1 MRRAAVF
8 VLAVLTTW
16 TAPGHARATAPPPVS
31 PCEFTGVDR
40 IVAVGDA
47 HGDYDHFLQVLQ
59 AAGVV
64 DAKKK
69 WSGGTT
75 HLVQTGDV
83 LDRGNDSRKILDLL
97 RAITPQAAA
106 AGGAVHELVGNHE
119 EMRMVG
125 DFRYTSKAEYG
136 AFATSESASL
146 RQQVADSVEPESRNA
161 ILDSPLG
168 KIEMV
173 RAFAPNGE
181 YGAYLRQLPAVIRIN
196 DIVFLHGG
204 LSPAYGSRSCAEINE
219 EVRRDLTEDLAKTRA
234 AVTST
239 LVGSADGPLWYRG
252 LAQEPDTFAPEVEAI
267 VAAQKA
273 RALVIGHTGAPG
285 YRITMRFGGKV
296 VLIDTGM
303 NLKYEPD
310 GHPSALE
317 ITRGAWTAIYLD
329 GRVPLGA
336 GPGGGTATHQDEL
349 GNHGIR
355 GQR

>member
-1 MRRAAVF
+1 MRCIGVILVAGVLAWAAAPRAA
-8 VLAVLTTW
+8 ARS
-16 TAPGHARATAPPPVS
+16 AADPG
-31 PCEFTGVDR
+31 CEFSNVDR

-69 WSGGTT
+69 WSGGKT

-83 LDRGNDSRKILDLL
+83 LDRGPDSRKILDLL

-106 AGGAVHELVGNHE
+106 AGGAVHELIGNHE

-125 DFRYTSKAEYG
+125 DFRYTSKGEYG
-136 AFATSESASL
+136 AFATSDSGAL
-146 RQQVADSVEPESRNA
+146 RQQVADNAEPESRA
-161 ILDSPLG
+161 SILESPLG
-168 KIEMV
+168 MIEMV

-196 DIVFLHGG
+196 DIIFLHGG
-204 LSPAYGSRSCAEINE
+204 LSPVYAARSCADINA

-252 LAQEPDTFAPEVEAI
+252 LAQEPDTFAPQVDAI
-267 VAAQKA
+267 ITAQKA
-273 RALVIGHTGAPG
+273 IAMVVGHTAAPG
-285 YRITMRFGGKV
+285 ERITMRFGGKV
-296 VLIDTGM
+296 ILIDTGM
-303 NLKYEPD
+303 NVKYVPD

-317 ITRGAWTAIYLD
+317 IAHGAFTAIYLD
-329 GRVPLGA
+329 SRVPLG
-336 GPGGGTATHQDEL
+336 PGGGATKPQQGT
-349 GNHGIR
+349 GNHGR
-355 GQR
+355 HEAQR

>member
-1 MRRAAVF
+1 MRRAAVL
-8 VLAVLTTW
+8 VLVTIVAG
-16 TAPGHARATAPPPVS
+16 TAAGEARAPAYAAPA
-31 PCEFTGVDR
+31 PCEFSGVDR

-47 HGDYDHFLQVLQ
+47 HADYDHFLQVLE

-69 WSGGTT
+69 WMGGTT

-97 RAITPQAAA
+97 RALTPQAAA
-106 AGGAVHELVGNHE
+106 AGGAVHELIGNHE

-136 AFATSESASL
+136 AFATAESAAL
-146 RQQVADSVEPESRNA
+146 RQQVAEAAEPESRSS

-168 KIEMV
+168 MIEMV
-173 RAFAPNGE
+173 RAFAPAGE
-181 YGAYLRQLPAVIRIN
+181 YGAYLRQLPAMVRID
-196 DIVFLHGG
+196 DIIFLHGG
-204 LSPAYGSRSCAEINE
+204 LSPAYGARSCAEINE
-219 EVRRDLTEDLAKTRA
+219 EVRRDLTEDLPKTRA

-252 LAQEPDTFAPEVEAI
+252 LAQEPDTFAPAVEAI
-267 VAAQKA
+267 MTSQKA
-273 RALVIGHTGAPG
+273 RAMVVGHTGAPG
-285 YRITMRFGGKV
+285 NRITMRFGGKV

-303 NLKYEPD
+303 NLKYVPD

-317 ITRGAWTAIYLD
+317 ITHGYVFTAIYLD

-336 GPGGGTATHQDEL
+336 GTGEALSIH
-349 GNHGIR
+349 
-355 GQR
+355 